1 MYSVMLMFAAIT
13 GTGCADTFICNNGP
27 PHFNQPDNE
36 EKDARLTDLETR
48 VQQLQLLLDQRG
60 TGYTT
65 IQGVSR
71 GW

>member
-1 MYSVMLMFAAIT
+1 MYSVMLMLAAIA
-13 GTGCADTFICNNGP
+13 GTGSANTFICNNGP
-27 PHFNQPDNE
+27 PHFNQPDNGGT
-36 EKDARLTDLETR
+36 DARLADLETR

-65 IQGVSR
+65 IQGVPR